1 MLRKITLSLA
11 FIAATFIA
19 NAQQR
24 ESNTLTEKEIREMT
38 WVEAMQDYRVNFNTV
53 VDKFNKAHRGV
64 PYEKGHGIKQF
75 RRWEYMMGQ
84 RVNENGVRPHPGLLY
99 QAIQSQNNQ
108 SSVEYGDWSSMGP
121 FDAPSNGG
129 IGRINNVAFHPK
141 HNDTIYAGAP
151 AGGLWVSYD
160 DGQSWQ
166 TFTDELTN
174 IGVSDLAIDPEHPDT
189 MYLATGDRDAADT
202 YSFGLLKSTDGGVTW
217 SSTGLSFNVNQ
228 NYRIGRVVVHPDST
242 NIVIA
247 ATNGGVYRSTNYGST
262 FTLEKTGAFYG
273 ITMGRGDTVY
283 ATTSGSSPKIY
294 RSADA
299 GDSWTQLTNGLP
311 TSGKYRCEVAV
322 SGTPGKLYVVYG
334 DSNYGY
340 GGVYR
345 STNGG
350 NNWTLM
356 SSTPNIM
363 GWANDGSGTGGQ
375 AWYDLSIAC
384 DPNSSNTI
392 YVGGVN
398 IWKSTNGGS
407 TWSIVGHW
415 YGAGST
421 PYVHAD
427 HHHAIFRPNTSQL
440 YVGTD
445 GGVYKSTNGGSS
457 WSHLNDGM
465 NITQYYKISQST
477 SDSAVVLAGAQDNGS
492 HLRSSTYNWSEVT
505 GGDGMDNGVDA
516 VNDNLMYTSIYY
528 GSFYKS
534 TNGGSFFSSINTLSA
549 SGSGNWVTP
558 FQVDPVTTNTAYAGF
573 KKLWK
578 TTNAGASWSATSTN
592 NVNGNSNIDEFEVA
606 PSNTNYIYAL
616 IDQGVYKSTNGGSTW
631 STITPSGSLSPG
643 NNVLGIAIDP
653 NDEDH
658 IAIAISGFNSNKKAM
673 ESFNGG
679 QTWTNISSGLPN
691 VPATAVVFE
700 GNNSDGIYVGT
711 DIGVYYKSSTYPSW
725 VSFNQNLPNVI
736 ISDLEIYEDEALLRI
751 GTYGRGVW
759 QSPLMLGLSAPPVAA
774 FSADPVSTCGLG
786 DTIQLADN
794 SSGQPTTWHWQITPS
809 TYNFVGGT
817 SDSSQFPKV
826 VFTATGTYTVTL
838 TASNNYGTDDTT
850 QFQAISVGGATLPFV
865 EDFENGLSGWEIN
878 NPDNSTTWSI
888 TTVGGTSPGSNAMM
902 LDHYA
907 YSNVGVVDELISP
920 PLDFSNDTLVT
931 LSFEYASAYYS
942 SNYFDSLK
950 VYASDDCGTSWSE
963 LAAWSSKNTS
973 FSTAGA
979 ITSSFVPNNASKWC
993 HGATGMSCPSIDL
1006 DAYSGMSGVKIK
1018 FVSING
1024 YGNNM
1029 FIDNIN
1035 ITGQGQLAPVA
1046 SFSGDSAACTGQ
1058 TLNFFDFT
1066 TPTPSSRTWY
1076 FQGGTP
1082 ATSSAPNPSVTYA
1095 NPGSYDVKLVVANA
1109 AGADSLTL
1117 ANYVTITQAPIA
1129 SVALSVSATTV
1140 CTNDS
1145 IYASATGTNGGS
1157 SPTFDWFINGT
1168 LVFSGAT
1175 SYAGALTSTVPGGSY
1190 LLKVQM
1196 TSTEDCVFDKVV
1208 ADSVTLIVNPLP
1220 AVTLSSQ
1227 GYVCELDGP
1236 QQLSGGTPAG
1246 GIYSGTGVTN
1256 DSIFPS
1262 VAGVG
1267 SHWIY
1272 YTYTDAT
1279 TGCSNTKQRTM
1290 SVQPAPGKPTVS
1302 QDATTGELVAG
1313 TPAGSY
1319 SYEWL
1324 DANMDPIAGAT
1335 SATYMPTANG
1345 DYYAKIISNIQCSN
1359 VSDVYSVNNIGL
1371 DEELLEGFEIFPNP
1385 ATNLLTIRTTGEAE
1399 LRVIDAAGRTVLVT
1413 NITGSLD
1420 LDVQGWARGAYM
1432 VQLIKGDVIETLPV
1446 MLK

>member
-19 NAQQR
+19 NAQER
-24 ESNTLTEKEIREMT
+24 ESNTLTDKEIREMT

-75 RRWEYMMGQ
+75 RRWEHMMGQ
-84 RVNENGVRPHPGLLY
+84 RVDENGVRPHPGLLY
-99 QAIQSQNNQ
+99 QAIQGQNNQ
-108 SSVEYGDWSSMGP
+108 STNEYGEWTAMGP
-121 FDAPSNGG
+121 YNAPSNGG

-174 IGVSDLAIDPEHPDT
+174 IGVSDLAIDPVHPDT

-217 SSTGLSFNVNQ
+217 SSTGLSYSVNQ

-247 ATNGGVYRSTNYGST
+247 ATNGGVYRSTNYGTT
-262 FTLEKTGAFYG
+262 FTLERTGAFYG
-273 ITMGRGDTVY
+273 IEMGRGDTVY

-299 GDSWTQLTNGLP
+299 GDNWTQLTNGLP

-350 NNWTLM
+350 NSWSLM

-363 GWANDGSGTGGQ
+363 GWANNGSGSGGQ
-375 AWYDLSIAC
+375 AWYDLTIAC
-384 DPNSSNTI
+384 DPNAENTI

-445 GGVYKSTNGGSS
+445 GGVYKTSNGGSS
-457 WSHLNDGM
+457 WSDLNDGM

-477 SDSAVVLAGAQDNGS
+477 SDSSLVLAGAQDNGS
-492 HLRSSTYNWSEVT
+492 HMRSTTMNWSEVT

-516 VNDNLMYTSIYY
+516 VNDNRMYTSVYY
-528 GSFYKS
+528 GSFYTS
-534 TNGGSFFSSINTLSA
+534 NNGGAFFSPINSLTP

-558 FQVDPVTTNTAYAGF
+558 FQVDPVTANTAYAGF
-573 KKLWK
+573 KKIWK
-578 TTNAGASWSATSTN
+578 TTNAGSSWTATSTN

-606 PSNTNYIYAL
+606 PSNTNYIYVL
-616 IDQGVYKSTNGGSTW
+616 INQGVYKSTNGGSTW

-653 NDEDH
+653 DDEDH

-679 QTWTNISSGLPN
+679 QSWTNISSGLPN
-691 VPATAVVFE
+691 VPATAVIFE
-700 GNNSDGIYVGT
+700 GNNSDGIYIGT
-711 DIGVYYKSSTYPSW
+711 DIGVYYKSSNYPSW
-725 VSFNQNLPNVI
+725 VSYNKNLPNVI
-736 ISDLEIYEDEALLRI
+736 INDFEMYADESMLRI

-759 QSPLMLGLSAPPVAA
+759 QSPLMVGLSTVPEAS
-774 FSADPVSTCGLG
+774 FTADPVSTCSLG
-786 DTIQLADN
+786 DTVQLTDN
-794 SSGQPTTWHWQITPS
+794 SSGQPTSWYWQITPS

-817 SDSSQFPKV
+817 NDSSQFPLIT
-826 VFTATGTYTVTL
+826 FTATGNYTISL
-838 TASNNYGTDDTT
+838 TATNTYGSDDTT
-850 QFQAISVGGATLPFV
+850 QYQAISVGGATLPFV
-865 EDFENGLSGWEIN
+865 EDFENGPVGWEII
-878 NPDNSTTWSI
+878 NPDNGMTWSSA
-888 TTVGGTSPGSNAMM
+888 TVGGTTPGSTAMTVG
-902 LDHYA
+902 HYS
-907 YSNVGVVDELISP
+907 YSTTGAVDELVSP
-920 PLDFSNDTLVT
+920 PLDFSNDTLVSMT
-931 LSFEYASAYYS
+931 FEYASAYYS
-942 SNYFDSLK
+942 TSYSDSLK
-950 VYASDDCGTSWSE
+950 VYVSDDCGSSWAE
-963 LAAWSSKNTS
+963 VAAWSSADAN
-973 FSTAGA
+973 FSTAGQL
-979 ITSSFVPNNASKWC
+979 TSSFVPNDSTKWC
-993 HGATGMSCPSIDL
+993 HGNSSAACPSIDL
-1006 DAYSGMSGVKIK
+1006 DAYSGMSGIQVK
-1018 FVSING
+1018 FVAING
-1024 YGNNM
+1024 YGNNV

-1035 ITGQGQLAPVA
+1035 IIGQAQVAPVA
-1046 SFSGDSAACTGQ
+1046 SFTGDSAACTGQ

-1066 TPTPSSRTWY
+1066 TPTPAARTWY

-1082 ATSSAPNPSVTYA
+1082 STSNAPNPSVTYA
-1095 NPGSYDVKLVVANA
+1095 AAGSYDVKLVVSNA
-1109 AGADSLTL
+1109 AGVDSVTL
-1117 ANYVTITQAPIA
+1117 SNYVTITPAPVS

-1140 CTNDS
+1140 CKHDS
-1145 IYASATGTNGGS
+1145 VFATATGTNGGLT
-1157 SPTFDWFINGT
+1157 PAYDWYVNGT
-1168 LVFSGAT
+1168 VVLSGST
-1175 SYAGALTSTVPGGSY
+1175 SYSGTFNDGDV
-1190 LLKVQM
+1190 LKVEM
-1196 TSTEDCVFDKVV
+1196 TSSDDCVSAKVV
-1208 ADSVTLIVNPLP
+1208 ADSITINVNPLP

-1272 YTYTDAT
+1272 YTYADAT

-1302 QDATTGELVAG
+1302 QDATTGELVAA

-1345 DYYAKIISNIQCSN
+1345 DYYVKIISNIQCSN

-1385 ATNLLTIRTTGEAE
+1385 ATNLLTIRTTGEAQ

-1432 VQLIKGDVIETLPV
+1432 VQLIKGDIIETLPV

>member
-24 ESNTLTEKEIREMT
+24 ESNALTDKEVREMT

-84 RVNENGVRPHPGLLY
+84 RVDENGVRPHPGLLY

-228 NYRIGRVVVHPDST
+228 YYRIGRVTVDPDST
-242 NIVIA
+242 NIVLV
-247 ATNGGVYRSTNYGST
+247 ATNGGIYRSLNYGAN
-262 FTLEKTGAFYG
+262 FTLEQTGSFFG
-273 ITMGRGDTVY
+273 VHQGNGDTAY
-283 ATTSGSSPKIY
+283 ATTTGSSPKVY
-294 RSADA
+294 RSVNA
-299 GDSWTQLTNGLP
+299 GDTWQQLTNGLP
-311 TSGKYRCEVAV
+311 TSGKYRCELAL
-322 SGTPGKLYVVYG
+322 STTPGTLYVVYG

-356 SSTPNIM
+356 STTPNIM
-363 GWANDGSGTGGQ
+363 GWSNVGSGTGGQ

-384 DPNSSNTI
+384 DPNSENTI

-592 NVNGNSNIDEFEVA
+592 NVNGNSNIDEFEIA
-606 PSNTNYIYAL
+606 PSNTNYIYVL
-616 IDQGVYKSTNGGSTW
+616 INQGVYKSTNGGSTW
-631 STITPSGSLSPG
+631 STITPSGTLSPG
-643 NNVLGIAIDP
+643 ANVLGIAVDP
-653 NDEDH
+653 DDEDH

-725 VSFNQNLPNVI
+725 VSFNKNLPNVI
-736 ISDLEIYEDEALLRI
+736 ISDLEVYEDDALLRI

-759 QSPLMLGLSAPPVAA
+759 QSPLMLGLSTAPVAA

-786 DTIQLADN
+786 DTVQLTDN
-794 SSGQPTTWHWQITPS
+794 SSGQPTSWYWQITPS

-817 SDSSQFPKV
+817 SDSSQFPEII
-826 VFTATGTYTVTL
+826 FTATGNYTVTL

-907 YSNVGVVDELISP
+907 YSTSGAVDELISP

-942 SNYFDSLK
+942 ANYFDSLK
-950 VYASDDCGTSWSE
+950 VYVSDDCGTSWSE

-993 HGATGMSCPSIDL
+993 HGATGISCPSIDL

-1018 FVSING
+1018 FVAING

-1035 ITGQGQLAPVA
+1035 ISGEPLIA
-1046 SFSGDSAACTGQ
+1046 SFSSDSVSCPGSSITFYD
-1058 TLNFFDFT
+1058 NSS
-1066 TPTPSSRTWY
+1066 PTSTSRTWY
-1076 FQGGTP
+1076 F
-1082 ATSSAPNPSVTYA
+1082 
-1095 NPGSYDVKLVVANA
+1095 
-1109 AGADSLTL
+1109 
-1117 ANYVTITQAPIA
+1117 
-1129 SVALSVSATTV
+1129 
-1140 CTNDS
+1140 
-1145 IYASATGTNGGS
+1145 
-1157 SPTFDWFINGT
+1157 
-1168 LVFSGAT
+1168 
-1175 SYAGALTSTVPGGSY
+1175 PGGSPS
-1190 LLKVQM
+1190 
-1196 TSTEDCVFDKVV
+1196 TSTALSPVV
-1208 ADSVTLIVNPLP
+1208 TYSSSGYYDVTLVASYGLYSDSITEVDFITINNTATGNDVISACGSYTWIDGNTYTASNNTATYVLTG
-1220 AVTLSSQ
+1220 ANGCDSTVTLNLTINNISTTITYSNDTL
-1227 GYVCELDGP
+1227 YVAPNQSFYQWGICQNGV
-1236 QQLSGGTPAG
+1236 LS
-1246 GIYSGTGVTN
+1246 
-1256 DSIFPS
+1256 
-1262 VAGVG
+1262 
-1267 SHWIY
+1267 
-1272 YTYTDAT
+1272 
-1279 TGCSNTKQRTM
+1279 
-1290 SVQPAPGKPTVS
+1290 
-1302 QDATTGELVAG
+1302 
-1313 TPAGSY
+1313 
-1319 SYEWL
+1319 
-1324 DANMDPIAGAT
+1324 PIAGM
-1335 SATYMPTANG
+1335 SNYYFVPQNSG
-1345 DYYAKIISNIQCSN
+1345 DYAVIVQNGTCTDTSECVSYSGLGENENRQAFIQIYPNPTTGIIQIKGLHANSIINIYSVQGENIESFIGVNTKELNLDITHFKSGVYVLSIEGRERISNYI
-1359 VSDVYSVNNIGL
+1359 
-1371 DEELLEGFEIFPNP
+1371 
-1385 ATNLLTIRTTGEAE
+1385 
-1399 LRVIDAAGRTVLVT
+1399 
-1413 NITGSLD
+1413 
-1420 LDVQGWARGAYM
+1420 
-1432 VQLIKGDVIETLPV
+1432 LIKI
-1446 MLK
+1446 